1 MEKVGSLA
9 SSPNYQGEELVLVRR
24 DFYHEHPN
32 VARRPDFENDRIRT
46 KHCIHVNY
54 HLIN

>member
-46 KHCIHVNY
+46 KHCNY
-54 HLIN
+54 PC